1 MRVLKRKNALCMAAD
16 SFLIFA
22 VVAFQAEAVCIH
34 SEVIAAWDV
43 CAVFWKEK
51 DGHKVSSDSGSGGR

>member
-1 MRVLKRKNALCMAAD
+1 MDAD

-51 DGHKVSSDSGSGGR
+51 DGHKVSSDSGSCGRWR